1 MRWRDEAGSGNWL
14 RRQFSFAG
22 FEISSKQRTRR
33 NVGLLLSGRSSVQRV
48 RVGADIGGTFTDL
61 VLLRSDGKY
70 VVRKVT
76 TTVDDF
82 ARGIASGLAELL
94 SDGAISPVLVSEIVH
109 GTTVATNAILE
120 NKGVKTAL
128 VTTEGFRDVLE
139 LRRLRFPDLFSLNYK
154 PPDPLVPRRRRFEV
168 EERMLADGSTRIP
181 LSEDSLNA
189 VLDRLQEAEPEAI
202 AICLL
207 HSYVNPA
214 HEERVTGAI
223 RDRFPSAYVSSSV
236 EILPEIREYERTSTT
251 VINSYIGPIVSNY
264 LESMRTRLDSEQIA
278 APVSVMQSNGGIMSS
293 TSARRAPANIIES
306 GPAAGVVGAHRLSG
320 RLNLTDVITFDMGGT
335 TAKASLIEDGERSLT
350 TEYEVGAGISL
361 SSRLVKGRGHAL
373 KLPVIDIAEVGAGG
387 GSIVRVDA
395 GGSLRV
401 GPESAG
407 AFPGPA
413 CYRLGGTNAT
423 VTDANVALG
432 YINPSTIAGGTVELD
447 LGAANES
454 LAKAAA
460 GPLGIDLLEAA
471 YGVYAVANTT
481 MIRAI
486 KSVTTYRGRDP
497 RDFSLM
503 AFGGSGPIHAVEI
516 ARSLG
521 IRQVIIP
528 NAPGVFSAI
537 GLLEASPE
545 YSFSRTLIADPL
557 RMPDGELAG
566 AFEALESTSFA
577 RLLDEGLDVETG
589 GLWARTVD
597 LRYSGQAHEL
607 TVSADVEG
615 HGDLAESFVERF
627 HQEHERTYGR
637 RASDE
642 PVDLVTIRSTYKVE
656 IPEVV
661 PMSFLSDSS
670 DRSARQAYFGRG
682 TGTVS
687 TPVISRGE
695 LSDEFTEG
703 PLIVEEYDATTV
715 VSPGSRARLDE
726 LSNIMIEVDQ
736 GNFAN

>member
-1 MRWRDEAGSGNWL
+1 MNIE
-14 RRQFSFAG
+14 
-22 FEISSKQRTRR
+22 
-33 NVGLLLSGRSSVQRV
+33 SSVPQV

-61 VLLRSDGKY
+61 VLLKPDGTY
-70 VVRKVT
+70 VVRKVS

-82 ARGIASGLAELL
+82 SRGIASGLSELL
-94 SDGAISPVLVSEIVH
+94 ADEDLSPSAVAEIVH

-128 VTTEGFRDVLE
+128 VTTKGFRDMLE
-139 LRRLRFPDLFSLNYK
+139 LRRLRFPDLFSLNYQ
-154 PPDPLVPRRRRFEV
+154 PPETLVPRRRRFEV
-168 EERMLADGSTRIP
+168 EERVLSDGSSRVP
-181 LSEDSLNA
+181 LSEESLSE
-189 VLDRLQEAEPEAI
+189 VLDKLEETGPEAV

-214 HEERVTGAI
+214 HEERVTAAI
-223 RDRFPSAYVSSSV
+223 RDRFPKTYVSASV

-264 LESMRTRLDSEQIA
+264 LESMRTRLDAEKID
-278 APVSVMQSNGGIMSS
+278 APVSVMQSNGGIMSA
-293 TSARRAPANIIES
+293 TAARRAPANIIES
-306 GPAAGVVGAHRLSG
+306 GPAAGVVAAHRLAG

-335 TAKASLIEDGERSLT
+335 TAKASLIEDGQRSLT

-413 CYRLGGTNAT
+413 CYRLGGTDAT

-432 YINPSTIAGGTVELD
+432 YINPAAIAGGTVEVD
-447 LGAANES
+447 IAAASEA
-454 LAKAAA
+454 LTKAAA
-460 GPLGIDLLEAA
+460 GPLGLDVSEAA

-521 IRQVIIP
+521 IGRVIIP

-537 GLLEASPE
+537 GLIEAAPE
-545 YSFSRTLIADPL
+545 YAFSRTLIADPVKTTE
-557 RMPDGELAG
+557 GEIAA
-566 AFEALESTSFA
+566 AFEALESASMA
-577 RLLDEGLDVETG
+577 RLLEEGLEIETG
-589 GLWARTVD
+589 GQWTRTAD
-597 LRYSGQAHEL
+597 LRYRGQAHEL
-607 TVSADVEG
+607 TVSADVDAG
-615 HGDLAESFVERF
+615 SDLPEAIVERF

-642 PVDLVTIRSTYKVE
+642 PVDLVTIRSTYKLDTA
-656 IPEVV
+656 EVV
-661 PMSFLSDSS
+661 PVSS
-670 DRSARQAYFGRG
+670 VTGSSEQSVRQAYFGKEAG
-682 TGTVS
+682 FLP
-687 TPVISRGE
+687 TPVISRSA
-695 LSDEFTEG
+695 LSSEFTDG
-703 PLIVEEYDATTV
+703 PLIVEEYDSTTV
-715 VSPGSRARLDE
+715 VPPGSKARLDE
-726 LSNIMIEVDQ
+726 LNNIIIEFDGRDS
-736 GNFAN
+736 GN